1 MSHIE
6 TVKHRLTEPRR
17 ERLRV
22 LSAVTKTVD
31 RLYHLRPYATKGD
44 VTLDDSQRRFSSAT
58 QRCILT
64 LLRHCFKWLQ
74 HCSNIATR
82 CCAKIVVANRPV

>member
-6 TVKHRLTEPRR
+6 TVKLRLTEPRR

-31 RLYHLRPYATKGD
+31 RLHHLRPYATKGD
-44 VTLDDSQRRFSSAT
+44 VTRDDSQRRFSSAT
-58 QRCILT
+58 QRCNIIAT
-64 LLRHCFKWLQ
+64 LFQMVATLCQ
-74 HCSNIATR
+74 HCNAVLR
-82 CCAKIVVANRPV
+82 